1 MIDILIGVLE
11 QGLIYG
17 IMTLGLYITYVIL
30 NFPDLTVDGSF
41 PLGSA
46 ICAAMISQGYHPV
59 LALLV
64 AFIAGGIAGALTGVI
79 HVKFGIRDLISGIIM
94 MTGLYTVNLYIA
106 GQSNLSIFQAQSIF
120 NNDLISSLPDSLQNV
135 AVLLVT
141 IPIVFLCKLC
151 LNQYLKSKSGL
162 LLRSTGSNANLVKT
176 MARDPGNMKI
186 LGLAIANALVALSG
200 AVLAQQQ
207 RFFDASQGTGTMVI
221 GLASVIIGLKIFE
234 KAHFISGP
242 SKTVLGSIVYKAI
255 VAIAIA
261 MGLTANSLKLITALL
276 LLVILVLGQKKAGGK
291 VKNIQTGEGV
301 KNA

>member
-120 NNDLISSLPDSLQNV
+120 NNDLISSLPDSLQNL

>member
-59 LALLV
+59 LALLL
-64 AFIAGGIAGALTGVI
+64 AFIVGGIAGALTGVI

-120 NNDLISSLPDSLQNV
+120 NNDLISSLPDSLQNL

>member
-41 PLGSA
+41 PLGAA
-46 ICAAMISQGYHPV
+46 ICAAMISQGGHPV

-64 AFIAGGIAGALTGVI
+64 AFIAGGIAGALTGII
-79 HVKFGIRDLISGIIM
+79 HVKFAIRDLISGIIM

-120 NNDLISSLPDSLQNV
+120 NNDLIRSLPDSLQNL

-176 MARDPGNMKI
+176 MAKDPGNMKI

-221 GLASVIIGLKIFE
+221 GLASVIIGLKVFE
-234 KAHFISGP
+234 KANFISGP
-242 SKTVLGSIVYKAI
+242 SKTVLGSILYKGI
-255 VAIAIA
+255 VAVAIA

-276 LLVILVLGQKKAGGK
+276 LLVILVLGQKKVTAK
-291 VKNIQTGEGV
+291 AKNKQPEKG
-301 KNA
+301 

>member
-46 ICAAMISQGYHPV
+46 ICAAMISQGGHPV

-120 NNDLISSLPDSLQNV
+120 NNDLISSLPDSLQNL